1 MCEENELMDEHA
13 KPPILVRRYP
23 ASHLCDVVY
32 GLQPMTAELAEIIRL
47 LRRDYGVDYVDLGF
61 YLCESSPDQGAS
73 FGLGRSLTELAACQ
87 LQDNN
92 PSWV

>member
-1 MCEENELMDEHA
+1 MDDQP
-13 KPPILVRRYP
+13 KTPILVRRYP

-32 GLQPMTAELAEIIRL
+32 GLQPMTVELAEIIRL

-61 YLCESSPDQGAS
+61 YLCESSPDPGAS
-73 FGLGRSLTELAACQ
+73 FGLGRSLTELAAYH

-92 PSWV
+92 PAWV